1 MNPILY
7 GSFGLSLLVILII
20 VHFRLRTIYSAA
32 VFFVMAFVL
41 AWWLLLMTFD
51 NQVTLRG
58 VGWPRT
64 EQSYIY
70 SINILMGFCVA
81 YLIGRMLPQF
91 ANRFL
96 LGNKSTTSA
105 SWKAATFTL
114 PPKTIFA
121 LLAPTLAVFFV
132 LTADGWWIFAP
143 YPTNKSIW
151 ALVDITQAGLISAV
165 ISMMVLQ
172 SALKCGGWRRKWAF
186 LWILL
191 ATTHFTLAGDR
202 ASLFFSVLGFFAI
215 LYFAGTGR
223 QRRRYRYLGAV
234 LLIPFFLLLR
244 NISTWRG
251 AYFYSQQAEFSTRF
265 SFLDWIEN
273 LPNVPKLLADTSVTI
288 EIVERSGTYFGG
300 AMEFIWTMLL
310 QIVPGPILSIFGVR
324 LYNGP
329 FSLMEF
335 HAHGG
340 GFFVPAE
347 LFFVAGFYGVLFIGM
362 YLGLIGAFSDAI
374 WRKVLSRGIMNSVG
388 NPVFLAVVLATTTLP
403 RSALYGMQTW
413 HRMATLPIMLFIAV
427 SLFRY
432 FASRKN
438 RRAGVTSPLHSNASS
453 PDTGR
458 KWPR

>member
-1 MNPILY
+1 MNPVLY
-7 GSFGLSLLVILII
+7 GSFGLGLLIILI
-20 VHFRLRTIYSAA
+20 VAHLRSRAIYSAA

-41 AWWLLLMTFD
+41 TWWLLLMTFD

-58 VGWPRT
+58 VRWPRT
-64 EQSYIY
+64 DQSYIQ
-70 SINILMGFCVA
+70 SINILMGFCLA
-81 YLIGRMLPQF
+81 YLIGRLLPRF
-91 ANRFL
+91 ANSFL
-96 LGNKSTTSA
+96 LGNKPTNSA
-105 SWKAATFTL
+105 SWKAATFSL
-114 PPKTIFA
+114 PPKTIFT

-132 LTADGWWIFAP
+132 LTAHGWWIFAP

-151 ALVDITQAGLISAV
+151 ALVDVTQAGLISAV

-215 LYFAGTGR
+215 LYFAGTKR
-223 QRRRYRYLGAV
+223 QRRRYRFIGAALV
-234 LLIPFFLLLR
+234 LPFFLLLR

-251 AYFYSQQAEFSTRF
+251 GYFYSQQAEFVTRF

-288 EIVERSGTYFGG
+288 EIVERFGTYFSG
-300 AMEFIWTMLL
+300 AAEFIGTMIL
-310 QIVPGPILSIFGVR
+310 QIIPGPILQRFGVE

-329 FSLMEF
+329 WALAGF
-335 HAHGG
+335 HVHGG

-347 LFFVAGFYGVLFIGM
+347 LFFAAGFYGVIFVGM
-362 YLGLIGAFSDAI
+362 YLGLIGAFLDVI
-374 WRKVLSRGIMNSVG
+374 WRKVLSIGIMSAVG
-388 NPVFLAVVLATTTLP
+388 NPVFLTVVLATTTIP
-403 RSALYGMQTW
+403 RGALYGMQTW
-413 HRMATLPIMLFIAV
+413 HRMATIPVVLFITISV
-427 SLFRY
+427 FRH
-432 FASRKN
+432 FARRKN
-438 RRAGVTSPLHSNASS
+438 ATVILRRPEHSNAS
-453 PDTGR
+453 DLHIGA